1 MDSAI
6 YIIGEIG
13 QAHEGSFGMAHSY
26 IDALAESG
34 VDAVKFQM
42 HIAEAESS
50 KNEVFRV
57 PFPYSTET
65 RMEYWKRME
74 FTVEQWISLKKH
86 CVDRN
91 LDFLAT
97 PSCIQAVELLEKLDV
112 SRYKVG
118 SGDTFNLLLLERIAQ
133 TGKEIIVSTG
143 MSSQE
148 ELDITCQFLNKRD
161 VRFSLLQCT
170 SSYPTQASQWGLNQV
185 AKLRRR
191 YNVPTGFSDHS
202 GDIYACLAAATLGA
216 EILEFHVTF
225 DRRSYGPDSA
235 SSLTIDQVK
244 MLTTGVR
251 QIAIALQNPMER
263 TVVTEFQA
271 VKNIFEKSLAI
282 NKDLPAGHV
291 LTLQDLESKKPKG
304 MGTPVHLYE
313 QILGKRLSR
322 DMKKWAFL
330 NETDIL

>member
-1 MDSAI
+1 
-6 YIIGEIG
+6 
-13 QAHEGSFGMAHSY
+13 
-26 IDALAESG
+26 
-34 VDAVKFQM
+34 
-42 HIAEAESS
+42 
-50 KNEVFRV
+50 
-57 PFPYSTET
+57 
-65 RMEYWKRME
+65 
-74 FTVEQWISLKKH
+74 
-86 CVDRN
+86 
-91 LDFLAT
+91 
-97 PSCIQAVELLEKLDV
+97 
-112 SRYKVG
+112 
-118 SGDTFNLLLLERIAQ
+118 
-133 TGKEIIVSTG
+133 

-202 GDIYACLAAATLGA
+202 GDIYACLTAATLGA

-225 DRRSYGPDSA
+225 DKRSYGSDSA

-251 QIAIALQNPMER
+251 QIAIALQNPIER
-263 TVVTEFQA
+263 TVVTEFQN

-313 QILGKRLSR
+313 QILGKQLSR